1 MAHEPAQGNT
11 YVTATKM
18 IVDIH
23 NCNPLAMADGLLRA
37 YNSADDRDRLVLNAI
52 SGCKKRLRIKIN
64 LSVCK
69 GIKIVSKVFNNKIG
83 ESNLISV

>member
-11 YVTATKM
+11 YVTATNL

-23 NCNPLAMADGLLRA
+23 NCKPLAMAYGLLRA
-37 YNSADDRDRLVLNAI
+37 YNSVDNRDRLVLNAI
-52 SGCKKRLRIKIN
+52 SGCKKRLRLKIN

-69 GIKIVSKVFNNKIG
+69 GIKLLAKFLTTKLENQT
-83 ESNLISV
+83 

>member
-11 YVTATKM
+11 YVTATNL

-23 NCNPLAMADGLLRA
+23 NCKPLAMADGLLRA
-37 YNSADDRDRLVLNAI
+37 YNSVDNRDRLVLNAI
-52 SGCKKRLRIKIN
+52 SGCKKRLRLKIN